1 MAIPR
6 DGHHEELLQ
15 RTSIMNMLVRA
26 IANHNPDIAEEP
38 SSTFGTSKLS
48 LESMS
53 TLVAVAVLRFAS
65 AEYQALLT
73 TSSIWTTRDGH
84 PALNLLVNFR
94 NPLTFDLANL
104 LLAHLET
111 HDLYRHAII
120 TLALMRIKL

>member
-1 MAIPR
+1 
-6 DGHHEELLQ
+6 
-15 RTSIMNMLVRA
+15 
-26 IANHNPDIAEEP
+26 
-38 SSTFGTSKLS
+38 
-48 LESMS
+48 MS

-94 NPLTFDLANL
+94 DPLTFDLANL

-111 HDLYRHAII
+111 HDLYRDAII